1 MPLEQRLKSDP
12 EAQAKIKFQRAKMAA
27 TKAAEEAAAAKKRAQ
42 NQPTRAPRAP
52 RKKKPDNIASEAV
65 NKNNLR
71 FYAKTKVAKDALDS
85 IHDLM
90 GEWFEH
96 TIDQMEIFLHDEG
109 KQSMDNWEDCYKM
122 LKRQGIV
129 KNYWDYS
136 GLCHELLTNDECEK
150 LLPSEFPPG
159 HHEAVRENMRK
170 AKRERER
177 REEKRE

>member
-1 MPLEQRLKSDP
+1 VPLKDRLKADP
-12 EAQAKIKFQRAKMAA
+12 EFQAKVKFQRAKMAA
-27 TKAAEEAAAAKKRAQ
+27 EKAAEEAAAAAKKLAKSKPARA
-42 NQPTRAPRAP
+42 TRAPAK
-52 RKKKPDNIASEAV
+52 KKKPDNIASEAV

-71 FYAKTKVAKDALDS
+71 FYARTKVGKDALDS
-85 IHDLM
+85 IHDLV

-96 TIDQMEIFLHDEG
+96 TLDQMEIYCQDEG
-109 KQSMDNWEDCYKM
+109 KESMDTWEDAFKL

-159 HHEAVRENMRK
+159 HHEAVRE
-170 AKRERER
+170 AKRAR
-177 REEKRE
+177 K